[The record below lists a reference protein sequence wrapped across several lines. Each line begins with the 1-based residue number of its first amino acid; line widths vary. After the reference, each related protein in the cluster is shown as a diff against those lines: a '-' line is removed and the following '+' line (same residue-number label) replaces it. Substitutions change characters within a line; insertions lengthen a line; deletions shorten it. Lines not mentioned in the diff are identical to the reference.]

1 MGVYSSDSIIKY
13 INFFDIIKEERGK
26 YPLQF
31 STLTQKINQERIGG
45 AFLIFIQKKDL
56 LLFNSFGFVTF
67 KQFIIDNDSAIIDKM
82 FFNLKIKTQ
91 SIILILYLSPFLSK
105 HTKKLK
111 KKAHWKT

>member
-56 LLFNSFGFVTF
+56 LLFNSFGFVAF

-91 SIILILYLSPFLSK
+91 AIILILYLSPFLSK